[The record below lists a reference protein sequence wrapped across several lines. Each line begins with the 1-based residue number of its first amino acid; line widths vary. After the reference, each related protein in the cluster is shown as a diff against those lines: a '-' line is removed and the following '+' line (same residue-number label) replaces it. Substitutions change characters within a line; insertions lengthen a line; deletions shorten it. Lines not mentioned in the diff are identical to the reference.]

1 MFPVKL
7 LVSMFCW
14 GEYGSILGSVARI
27 WFAHPGKGSYSS
39 TCCCDEPKSSKQKHA
54 VVAQLVEHHLAKVDV
69 ASSSLVNR
77 STEAPRFA
85 LGLFVVSG
93 FCCLRGFTVSGRFGF
108 WRCGARGPRDLSRGG
123 CLGGLA
129 VRLSDYLTVRSSGYR
144 EVIQE
149 KSSKKF
155 GAQSV
160 RGRGVKLLSKS
171 PRSCFGG

>member
-93 FCCLRGFTVSGRFGF
+93 FCCLWVLLSQGFY
-108 WRCGARGPRDLSRGG
+108 
-123 CLGGLA
+123 CL
-129 VRLSDYLTVRSSGYR
+129 R
-144 EVIQE
+144 EVWFLE
-149 KSSKKF
+149 VW
-155 GAQSV
+155 GA
-160 RGRGVKLLSKS
+160 GA
-171 PRSCFGG
+171 PRSFPRWLLGWSGCQAI

>member
-77 STEAPRFA
+77 STEAPRSA
-85 LGLFVVSG
+85 SGLFVVSG

-108 WRCGARGPRDLSRGG
+108 WRCGARGPRDLFRGG

-144 EVIQE
+144 EAIQE

-160 RGRGVKLLSKS
+160 RGGVKLLSKS

>member
-7 LVSMFCW
+7 LVSVFCW
-14 GEYGSILGSVARI
+14 GESGSILGSVARI

-39 TCCCDEPKSSKQKHA
+39 TCCCDELKSSKRKHA

-85 LGLFVVSG
+85 SGL
-93 FCCLRGFTVSGRFGF
+93 FCCLWGFIVSGVLVFG
-108 WRCGARGPRDLSRGG
+108 GAGAGSCDLSRGG
-123 CLGGLA
+123 CLGGLTA
-129 VRLSDYLTVRSSGYR
+129 RLSDYLATWVLAAGLSDDLTVRSSGYR
-144 EVIQE
+144 EAIQE

-155 GAQSV
+155 GMQSV
-160 RGRGVKLLSKS
+160 RGRG
-171 PRSCFGG
+171 